1 MIILTGHEGF
11 IGQNFCEEL
20 DLGNVYRVE
29 KDDACTFLDY
39 FNDWGE
45 VELILHQGAISSTV
59 ETNINKIHRYNVDYT
74 LRLFEKAIE
83 HQIPVRYA
91 SSASVYG
98 NFGCSL
104 DANKVMNP
112 LNYYA
117 ISKLQIDYWV
127 QQNIDRFSNIQ
138 GFRYFN
144 VFGGHEELKVLQNQS
159 SPVSKFVNDIKQTGK
174 IRLFEG
180 SDKMV
185 RDFVYVKDV
194 VDIVL
199 NNNLPSGIYDLGTG
213 FPVSFQ
219 HVADAIVDKIGG
231 EIEYIPF
238 PEHLKDKYQYYTC
251 ADMSSLNE
259 PYAFTTVEEYVKDC
273 IH

>member
-1 MIILTGHEGF
+1 
-11 IGQNFCEEL
+11 
-20 DLGNVYRVE
+20 
-29 KDDACTFLDY
+29 
-39 FNDWGE
+39 
-45 VELILHQGAISSTV
+45 
-59 ETNINKIHRYNVDYT
+59 
-74 LRLFEKAIE
+74 
-83 HQIPVRYA
+83 
-91 SSASVYG
+91 
-98 NFGCSL
+98 
-104 DANKVMNP
+104 MNP

-180 SDKMV
+180 SNKMV

-238 PEHLKDKYQYYTC
+238 PEHLKDKYQYYTR
-251 ADMSSLNE
+251 ADMSYLNE